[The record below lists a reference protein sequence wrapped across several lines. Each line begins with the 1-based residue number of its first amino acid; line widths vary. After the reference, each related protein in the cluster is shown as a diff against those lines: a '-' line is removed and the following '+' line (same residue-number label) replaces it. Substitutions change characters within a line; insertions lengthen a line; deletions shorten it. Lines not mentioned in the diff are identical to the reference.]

1 MSHLIAAHQGRPGD
15 DPIFALN
22 REASERRA
30 RGETVVNATVG
41 ALLDDAGKLAVLP
54 SAARAVH
61 EVPAVEWAAYAPI
74 SGLPDFL
81 RAAQDDLLGRSP
93 ALRECATAAAT
104 PGGSGAL
111 HHAIKNFLEPGQSLL
126 TTNFYWGP
134 YQTLADEA
142 DRRVATFEMFT
153 EKDGALAFDVAGF
166 DRALGALV
174 TEQKRALIFLN
185 DPCHNPTGYSMN
197 DDEWRDVLDVLE
209 THGKKA
215 PVTVLLDVAYADY
228 GARDF
233 RGSLARFERLLERCQ
248 VLFAYSASK
257 SFTHYGL
264 RVGAIVACA
273 PDAKERASIA
283 AAFGYS
289 CRGTWSNCVRGGQVA
304 VTRLLT
310 DPDLSASVKRERE
323 DLKALLLRRVAA
335 FNARAKDA
343 KLRYPR
349 YEGGFFVTV
358 FCDDGPKHAARMR
371 EMGVFVVPQKKA
383 VRVALCGV
391 SEPEIPRLVEAL
403 TPLAG

>member
-22 REASERRA
+22 KEASDRRA
-30 RGETVVNATVG
+30 RGEKIVNATVG

-54 SAARAVH
+54 TAARAVH
-61 EVPAVEWAAYAPI
+61 EVPAAEWAAYAPI

-81 RAAQDDLLGRSP
+81 RAAEDDLFARAP

-111 HHAIKNFLEPGQSLL
+111 HHAIKNFLEPGQSIL
-126 TTNFYWGP
+126 TTSFYWGP

-142 DRRVATFEMFT
+142 ERKLATFEMFGD
-153 EKDGALAFDVAGF
+153 ELRFDAAGL
-166 DRALGALV
+166 DRALGAQIA
-174 TEQKRALIFLN
+174 EQKRALVFLN
-185 DPCHNPTGYSMN
+185 DPCHNPTGYSMTE
-197 DDEWRDVLDVLE
+197 DEWADVLDVLE
-209 THGKKA
+209 KHGKSA

-233 RGSLARFERLLERCQ
+233 RGSLGRFERLLERCQ
-248 VLFAYSASK
+248 LLFAYSASK

-283 AAFGYS
+283 AALGYS
-289 CRGTWSNCVRGGQVA
+289 CRGTWSNCVRGGQAA

-310 DPDLSASVKRERE
+310 DPELSASVKRERE
-323 DLKALLLRRVAA
+323 ELKSLLLRRVAA
-335 FNARAKDA
+335 FNAHAKDA

-358 FCDDGPKHAARMR
+358 FCDDGPKEAARMR

-391 SEPEIPRLVEAL
+391 AEADIPRLVEAL
-403 TPLAG
+403 APLAKP